1 MKTIKSAKQRTEADR
16 SKLRHSVTDMIW
28 HVREKGDE
36 ALKEYNKKFD
46 GCERESLRISRSEI
60 EEAYSQVTAE
70 EAAVIRKAAANIRAF
85 AEAQKKT
92 IGELRDFSPMPGLT
106 LGHRVIPVDSCCC
119 YVPGGGYPLYST
131 ALMLGIPAKTARSRP
146 GGRLLT
152 GNEGNRKNTSQDA
165 GGDGHSG
172 DRRNIRSGR
181 RSSCGSLL
189 LRN

>member
-70 EAAVIRKAAANIRAF
+70 EAADIRKAAANIRAF
-85 AEAQKKT
+85 AEAQKK
-92 IGELRDFSPMPGLT
+92 P
-106 LGHRVIPVDSCCC
+106 
-119 YVPGGGYPLYST
+119 
-131 ALMLGIPAKTARSRP
+131 
-146 GGRLLT
+146 
-152 GNEGNRKNTSQDA
+152 
-165 GGDGHSG
+165 
-172 DRRNIRSGR
+172 
-181 RSSCGSLL
+181 
-189 LRN
+189 